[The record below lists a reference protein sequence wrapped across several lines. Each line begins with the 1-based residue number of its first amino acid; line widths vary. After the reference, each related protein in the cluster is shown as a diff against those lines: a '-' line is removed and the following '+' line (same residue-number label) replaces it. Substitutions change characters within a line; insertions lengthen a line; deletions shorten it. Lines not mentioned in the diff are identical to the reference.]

1 MKSMRKAVAG
11 LMVAAMLLTQTVPV
25 SATALSQYVASTETV
40 TEATTEVT
48 TEAATETVTEATT
61 VATTEASTE
70 AVTEATTEAVTTEQA
85 EEKKP
90 EEKTI
95 TEPEEITFDVFPEKR
110 EFYVLERTAIRKEA
124 DQEAETA
131 EWLEDGDS
139 ITVTAQSDDWYKVI
153 YGEPEQ
159 NGYVE
164 RDDRISEDPPVQ
176 TYAMPRLMMARASF
190 EDYPA
195 TGTVL
200 CEGSWGGGYIW
211 YVYQGPKASPIQHYV
226 FCLDHGA
233 TMDSGKYKFTDKSG
247 MYGSAKST
255 FRIAVAM
262 DYFKKHSG
270 WSDNSG
276 YATGQYVVWNSGG
289 NPEAKKLLSY
299 IDKYWELTEVNPDRK
314 KSAGAITVPL
324 RGSVNRVQP
333 TRVSFRIYVSQDL
346 RIMRRNI

>member
-25 SATALSQYVASTETV
+25 SATALSQDVASTETV
-40 TEATTEVT
+40 TEATTEAVTEVT

-61 VATTEASTE
+61 AATTEEATE
-70 AVTEATTEAVTTEQA
+70 AVTEVTTEAVTTEQA
-85 EEKKP
+85 VEKKP

-95 TEPEEITFDVFPEKR
+95 TEPEEVTFDVFPEKR
-110 EFYVLERTAIRKEA
+110 EFYVLEKTAIRKEA
-124 DQEAETA
+124 DPDAEIA
-131 EWLEDGDS
+131 DWLEDGDS

-211 YVYQGPKASPIQHYV
+211 YVYQGPKASPIQHY
-226 FCLDHGA
+226 GI
-233 TMDSGKYKFTDKSG
+233 
-247 MYGSAKST
+247 
-255 FRIAVAM
+255 RIIIKNV
-262 DYFKKHSG
+262 
-270 WSDNSG
+270 
-276 YATGQYVVWNSGG
+276 
-289 NPEAKKLLSY
+289 
-299 IDKYWELTEVNPDRK
+299 R
-314 KSAGAITVPL
+314 
-324 RGSVNRVQP
+324 
-333 TRVSFRIYVSQDL
+333 
-346 RIMRRNI
+346 